1 MMRAGRFRRRYR
13 HSFLPCLPFASPD
26 VLFAPTDRTHLPGRH
41 REVQS
46 RLAIVFDK
54 LALSGEFHENV
65 AMIDFKTLETFVWVA
80 NLRSFRGAAEKLHT
94 TQPAVSM
101 RIAQLEDS
109 LRVHLLER
117 DRRRVAPTEKG
128 RELVGYAE
136 RLLRLRAEM
145 IEAVG
150 DPSTMRGLVRLGV
163 AETIV
168 HTWLPAFIER
178 VNTAYPN
185 LELEIEVDISPNLR
199 ERLLGRDLDLAFL
212 LGPLSH
218 PNIHSRPLCAF
229 PLAFMATPAIRLGKP
244 AVPLAAIARHPL
256 ITYSRNTQPYMVLR
270 ELFARAGLKPTIHA
284 SASLAT
290 VVHMA
295 LGGIGIAVLPP
306 AILAAVPTR
315 GRLRAI
321 KAEVELPSLDFIVSW
336 ASTPDS
342 FAAQKVAE
350 IATQVAQGGA
360 AGARR

>member
-1 MMRAGRFRRRYR
+1 
-13 HSFLPCLPFASPD
+13 
-26 VLFAPTDRTHLPGRH
+26 
-41 REVQS
+41 
-46 RLAIVFDK
+46 
-54 LALSGEFHENV
+54 
-65 AMIDFKTLETFVWVA
+65 MIDFKTLETFVWVA

-101 RIAQLEDS
+101 RIAQLEDA

-117 DRRRVAPTEKG
+117 DRRHVAPTEKG

-150 DPSTMRGLVRLGV
+150 DPSTMRGLVRLGI

-178 VNTAYPN
+178 INTAYPN
-185 LELEIEVDISPNLR
+185 LELEIEVDISPHLR

-218 PNIHSRPLCAF
+218 PNVHSRPLCAF
-229 PLAFMATPAIRLGKP
+229 PLAFMATPAIKLGKP
-244 AVPLAAIARHPL
+244 PVPLAEIARHPV
-256 ITYSRNTQPYMVLR
+256 ITYSRNTQPYMLVR

-306 AILAAVPTR
+306 AILATVPTR
-315 GRLRAI
+315 GRLRPVRAQ
-321 KAEVELPSLDFIVSW
+321 AELPSLDFVVSW
-336 ASTPDS
+336 AVTPDS
-342 FAAQKVAE
+342 FAAQKVAD
-350 IATQVAQGGA
+350 IAARVAREQA
-360 AGARR
+360 AAPPR